1 MQGSTFGRRSVR
13 LLLGA
18 LLIAALPPSAGAA
31 KNGPLSA
38 SLASNLVQSRAQVSI
53 FRHDDQMDVACQ
65 DRRFVNA
72 KVVNQPRVVNQALNE
87 RKWIELWSLRRCGR
101 DIQYHVYFTEVG
113 DGGAFFSFREVEATP
128 TYYAR
133 SEVGDSPS
141 SSGRTLR
148 LHQPR
153 MQGGDVRALQVALLD
168 RGFEVSTDGVF
179 GPQTREAVI
188 AYQKKMGL
196 TADGIAGKATA
207 KSLGL

>member
-13 LLLGA
+13 LLLGV
-18 LLIAALPPSAGAA
+18 LLAASLPPSAGAA
-31 KNGPLSA
+31 NSGPLSA

-72 KVVNQPRVVNQALNE
+72 KVVNQPRVVDQALNE
-87 RKWIELWSLRRCGR
+87 RKWIELWSLKRCGR

-113 DGGAFFSFREVEATP
+113 DGGAFFSFREVEANP
-128 TYYAR
+128 TYYA
-133 SEVGDSPS
+133 SKEVGDNPTSQ
-141 SSGRTLR
+141 GRTLR
-148 LHQPR
+148 LHQPK

-168 RGFEVSTDGVF
+168 RGFKVSTDGVF

-188 AYQKKMGL
+188 AYQKKNGL
-196 TADGIAGKATA
+196 AADGIAGAATA